1 MKIFFFNFFPNNN
14 LLIIFLIESSL
25 PSSSSQ
31 PFIQVPT
38 PIQRRDVPRQSLYIT
53 HSQNYDE
60 GDGIVPST
68 PTLFVPRRGDVFSEA
83 LNSPRVPQ
91 GRFVFSSTVPEATP
105 GLSQLGSEGTLGVD
119 DTRMDLSQFDDNNGR
134 SVPTTPL
141 ASSPA
146 VEDNQNLE
154 ILESNDS
161 VASDNLPSTSSVTEV
176 INFAESLDEQVSQEE
191 PFQSSVD
198 LTSEETELTDQQKE
212 QTDEEVKITEEVK
225 SEDDVLPKKDD
236 PIIEHQQSDLV
247 PSTSTV
253 VRTQQTAKRGRGFRQ
268 RLIQSGQR
276 NPINWPSGSS
286 LPVQTQ
292 QQPVQQQQQSQLDQA
307 NSQGQPSTQQLQQ
320 NRRIQLNQSRFSRR
334 PSRPPRGGPF
344 RGSPRGGYQN

>member
-1 MKIFFFNFFPNNN
+1 M
-14 LLIIFLIESSL
+14 
-25 PSSSSQ
+25 
-31 PFIQVPT
+31 PT

-105 GLSQLGSEGTLGVD
+105 GLSQLASEGTLGVD

-161 VASDNLPSTSSVTEV
+161 VASDNLPGTSSATEV

-191 PFQSSVD
+191 PSQSSVD
-198 LTSEETELTDQQKE
+198 LTSEETEPMDQQKE
-212 QTDEEVKITEEVK
+212 QTDEEVK
-225 SEDDVLPKKDD
+225 SEDDVSSKKDD
-236 PIIEHQQSDLV
+236 SIIEPQQSDLV

-286 LPVQTQ
+286 LPVQAQ
-292 QQPVQQQQQSQLDQA
+292 QQSFQQQQQQSQLDQA

-334 PSRPPRGGPF
+334 PSRPPRGGPY

>member
-1 MKIFFFNFFPNNN
+1 M
-14 LLIIFLIESSL
+14 
-25 PSSSSQ
+25 
-31 PFIQVPT
+31 
-38 PIQRRDVPRQSLYIT
+38 
-53 HSQNYDE
+53 
-60 GDGIVPST
+60 
-68 PTLFVPRRGDVFSEA
+68 
-83 LNSPRVPQ
+83 
-91 GRFVFSSTVPEATP
+91 
-105 GLSQLGSEGTLGVD
+105 SQLGSEGTLGVD

-161 VASDNLPSTSSVTEV
+161 VASDNLPGTSSATEV

-191 PFQSSVD
+191 PSQSSVD
-198 LTSEETELTDQQKE
+198 LTSEETEPMDQQKE
-212 QTDEEVKITEEVK
+212 QTDEEVKMTEEVK
-225 SEDDVLPKKDD
+225 SEDDVSSKKDD
-236 PIIEHQQSDLV
+236 SIIEPQQSDLV

-276 NPINWPSGSS
+276 NPINWSSGSS
-286 LPVQTQ
+286 LPVQTQQQSFQQ